1 MLGQKIA
8 NKFTKLSKIGV
19 SVECF
24 TADFWQFPSANVKIY
39 LLNVRLGFQGLNS

>member
-8 NKFTKLSKIGV
+8 NKFTKLSKIDL

-24 TADFWQFPSANVKIY
+24 TADFSRFPSANVKLY
-39 LLNVRLGFQGLNS
+39 LLSVRLEFQGLNS